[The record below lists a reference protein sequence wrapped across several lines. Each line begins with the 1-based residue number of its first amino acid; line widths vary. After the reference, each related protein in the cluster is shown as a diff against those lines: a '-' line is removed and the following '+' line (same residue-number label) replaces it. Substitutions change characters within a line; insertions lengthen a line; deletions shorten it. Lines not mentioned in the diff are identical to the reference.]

1 MSRCPNIAMAAAL
14 FGGLATCTT
23 PALAETVGR
32 VTALQTSVSRGGQ
45 ALSEGSGIS
54 LGDRLR
60 SNDTGLGVILFKDQS
75 SAKIGPNSSLTIDD
89 FVYGAGAGSTGI
101 RMDRGITR
109 FFGGQISKKGRMQI
123 TTPHVVLAVR
133 GGIVDLAVGSQTVAT
148 LRAGKLTCSANGVTK
163 VITKPG
169 FSCVADNGGLSTMR
183 SAFNFSILDSTNKV
197 AGTNE
202 PGTRGPDVDAKAPC
216 SGPAAFLVDRC
227 KSRDAQ
233 LPGGV
238 TGGRGSPRIPSTGG
252 GDNGPGTFPTTPPT
266 TGP

>member
-1 MSRCPNIAMAAAL
+1 MSRRSTILIAAAIL
-14 FGGLATCTT
+14 GGLSTCATS
-23 PALAETVGR
+23 ALAETVGR
-32 VTALQTSVSRGGQ
+32 VTALQTNVSRGGQ
-45 ALSEGSGIS
+45 ALAEGSGIS

-60 SNDTGLGVILFKDQS
+60 SNDTGLGVILFRDQS

-133 GGIVDLAVGSQTVAT
+133 GGIIDLAVGSQTVAT
-148 LRAGKLTCSANGVTK
+148 LRAGKLTCTSNGGTK

-169 FSCVADNGGLSTMR
+169 FSCVADNGGLSTSR
-183 SAFNFSILDSTNKV
+183 SAFDFSILDSTNKV

-216 SGPAAFLVDRC
+216 SGPAAFLLDRC
-227 KSRDAQ
+227 QSRDGQ
-233 LPGGV
+233 LPGGLNR
-238 TGGRGSPRIPSTGG
+238 GRGGLQIPSVGG
-252 GDNGPGTFPTTPPT
+252 TIGNTFQSPTD
-266 TGP
+266 GR